1 MIRTVNLNDAQAI
14 AGIYNEY
21 ILHTCITF
29 ETEAVS
35 ASDMAQ
41 RIQTIASAY
50 PYFVYEED
58 GEILGY
64 CYAHSWKEKQSY
76 RQTVETTV
84 YVKRGHEHQGIGT
97 ILMQKLI
104 EASRQAGL
112 HVLIACIT
120 CPNEASVKL
129 HEKLGFSQVS
139 RFHEVGRKFGQ
150 WLDIYDFQLIL

>member
-1 MIRTVNLNDAQAI
+1 MIRTVNINDAQAI
-14 AGIYNEY
+14 ASIYNEY

-29 ETEAVS
+29 ETEAIDV
-35 ASDMAQ
+35 SDMAR
-41 RIQTIASAY
+41 RIKGIASAY
-50 PYFVYEED
+50 PYFVYEEK

-64 CYAHSWKEKQSY
+64 CYVHCWKEKQAY
-76 RQTVETTV
+76 QQTAETTV
-84 YVKRGHEHQGIGT
+84 YVKSGHGKKGIGT
-97 ILMQKLI
+97 ALMQQLI
-104 EASRQAGL
+104 EASRQAGF